1 MKHHLGILLLSYV
14 LAPGDDQILV
24 LNKSGNSLMF
34 VNPVSGQVETTVA
47 VGNQP
52 HELAVAPNGGKLY
65 VSNVGEN
72 TVSVIDMKTRQHLRK
87 ISSPDFEFPHGIAF
101 TPDSRTA
108 IITSERKRK
117 ILLVDTATD
126 QVVRAVDTD
135 QGGTHMAVM
144 TASGRLVYVTNRESN
159 TVSAYD
165 LKSSKWERHIP
176 VGKGG
181 EGLALSP
188 DEKELWVGNRGEDTV
203 TVVDLEK
210 GIPAATLKSGRGPI
224 RVAFTPDGRSVFV
237 SNGTSRDIT
246 VYDRSSR
253 TVTKTIPVGGSPAG
267 LAASPDGRQMFVSCG
282 GENAVYVIDVKTLSV
297 SGKLPAGAGPDG
309 IGYWKVSK

>member
-1 MKHHLGILLLSYV
+1 MKHLLGLLLLPYV

-34 VNPVSGQVETTVA
+34 VNPVSGQVETTVE

-52 HELAVAPNGGKLY
+52 HELALAPNGQKLY

-72 TVSVIDMKTRQHLRK
+72 TVSVIDMKTRKHLRK
-87 ISSPDFEFPHGIAF
+87 IASPDFEFPHGIAF

-108 IITSERKRK
+108 IVTSERKKRV
-117 ILLVDTATD
+117 LLVDTSTD
-126 QVVRAVDTD
+126 EVVRSIDTD

-144 TASGRLVYVTNRESN
+144 TANGRLVYVTNRESN
-159 TVSAYD
+159 TVSAFD
-165 LKSSKWERHIP
+165 IKASKWERLIP

-203 TVVDLEK
+203 TVIDLEK

-224 RVAFTPDGRSVFV
+224 RVAFTIDGRSVFV

-246 VYDRSSR
+246 VYDTASRS
-253 TVTKTIPVGGSPAG
+253 VTKTIPVGGNPAG
-267 LAASPDGRQMFVSCG
+267 LVASPDGRSMFVSCG
-282 GENAVYVIDVKTLSV
+282 GENAIYVVDVKTLSV

-309 IGYWKVSK
+309 IGYWKGSK